1 MMLYILNTHS
11 SSFVNSFADYNWTSK
26 GQAAIEISLF
36 IASKS
41 IDSDSASL
49 TLEPQYQDTLT

>member
-1 MMLYILNTHS
+1 MLYILDTHS
-11 SSFVNSFADYNWTSK
+11 SSFVNCFANYNWTSK
-26 GQAAIEISLF
+26 GQAATEISL
-36 IASKS
+36 IVASKS